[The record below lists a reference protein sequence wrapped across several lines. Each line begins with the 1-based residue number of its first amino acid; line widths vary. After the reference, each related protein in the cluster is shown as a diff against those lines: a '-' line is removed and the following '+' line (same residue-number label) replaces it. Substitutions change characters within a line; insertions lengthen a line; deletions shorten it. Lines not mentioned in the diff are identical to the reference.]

1 MGELELR
8 GVAMAI
14 TTFAHTWAGCMILC
28 ITDNA
33 EADIALNKKSSR
45 MPNEASDQLHWTHCS
60 RAPSHHPI
68 PLREA

>member
-14 TTFAHTWAGCMILC
+14 STFAHTWAGCMILC

-45 MPNEASDQLHWTHCS
+45 MPKMRHLINF
-60 RAPSHHPI
+60 I
-68 PLREA
+68 